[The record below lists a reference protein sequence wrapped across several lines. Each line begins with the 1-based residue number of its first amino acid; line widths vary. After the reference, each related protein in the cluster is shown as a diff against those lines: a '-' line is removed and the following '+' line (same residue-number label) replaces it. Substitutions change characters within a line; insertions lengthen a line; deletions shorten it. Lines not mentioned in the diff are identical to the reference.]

1 MTMASFDD
9 VPMTEK
15 DWKKMEQAV
24 EDSRREH
31 PNSPATIRGLKWKA
45 EQEELERKAGHKLP
59 HH

>member
-1 MTMASFDD
+1 
-9 VPMTEK
+9 
-15 DWKKMEQAV
+15 V

-59 HH
+59 PH